1 MTERLAAA
9 GSGAPT
15 CYAGDRAL
23 HSRYNPAEE
32 AEKYIAALQL
42 RGGIRYFILI
52 EPGLGYCVP
61 VLRRLFPGAKIIALH
76 VSAFFCGPAGNAPAA
91 LRPDARWGPSGGT
104 DLRSFL
110 AAEIPDVEAR
120 AVKII
125 EWRPS
130 LGAYGPAYLDLLAE
144 TAAFI
149 KEIDANARTVRG
161 FGRRWFKNFFKNI
174 TRVKKALRCG
184 SLDTPWLIAGAGPSL
199 EEAIPV
205 IKKQRERG
213 PLFILGVSSSVPAL
227 YAGGLKPDLVLA
239 TDGGGWALFHLYE
252 ALRLAVPA
260 LAISLNAALP
270 SQGADLPVLLL
281 DDGSLWQR
289 LILKNLGVPSLSLPQ
304 RGTVTAAAL
313 DLAFRITRGKV
324 FFTGMDL
331 VHRDIKTH
339 ARPYSFDRLQEE
351 SATRFRPRYSQA
363 YTRSAQ
369 MNGAGN
375 NALYAAWFA
384 RQLASYP
391 KRLYSLGNN
400 HPLFAAL
407 PSGFDL
413 AEDIPGDRGSGG
425 AGGQSGPAHPGF
437 IPVSLPG
444 QGAGPAAVQTLMAA
458 LESPPF
464 FAGLCRELGPLLL
477 PGTEA
482 PNPRDLAEEIRSLAG
497 PYCGGTDNG

>member
-9 GSGAPT
+9 DSGAPT
-15 CYAGDRAL
+15 CYAGERAL
-23 HSRYNPAEE
+23 HSRYDPVEE
-32 AEKYIAALQL
+32 AEKYIAALKL
-42 RGGIRYFILI
+42 REGIRYFILI

-76 VSAFFCGPAGNAPAA
+76 VSAFFCAPSGKAPAVPG
-91 LRPDARWGPSGGT
+91 PDARWGPATGV
-104 DLRSFL
+104 DLRDFL

-130 LGAYGPAYLDLLAE
+130 LGAYGPAYLELLAE

-149 KEIDANARTVRG
+149 KEIDANTRTVRG
-161 FGRRWFKNFFKNI
+161 FGRRWFKNVFKNI
-174 TRVKKALRCG
+174 TRVKTALHWEPQN
-184 SLDTPWLIAGAGPSL
+184 TPWLITGAGPSL
-199 EEAIPV
+199 EEAIPT
-205 IKKQRERG
+205 IQKQRERG

-227 YAGGLKPDLVLA
+227 YAGGLTPDLVLA

-252 ALRLAVPA
+252 AFRRAVPA

-289 LILKNLGVPSLSLPQ
+289 LILKRLGIPSLSLPQ

-313 DLAFRITRGKV
+313 DLAFHITRGKV

-331 VHRDIKTH
+331 VHRDIRTH
-339 ARPYSFDRLQEE
+339 ARPYSFDRFQEE

-369 MNGAGN
+369 IKGAGN

-384 RQLASYP
+384 RQLAAYP

-407 PSGFDL
+407 PTEFDL
-413 AEDIPGDRGSGG
+413 EKGG
-425 AGGQSGPAHPGF
+425 PDAAAYPGF
-437 IPVSLPG
+437 IPVALPE
-444 QGAGPAAVQTLMAA
+444 QGAGPAALQTLNAA
-458 LESPPF
+458 LADPRLAP
-464 FAGLCRELGPLLL
+464 GLCRELGPLLL
-477 PGTEA
+477 PGTE
-482 PNPRDLAEEIRSLAG
+482 NPDPRGLAEEIRSLAG
-497 PYCGGTDNG
+497 PYCGDHR